1 MRRAKV
7 LPGLATASKMLAD
20 GSGQKYFYAWRGGP
34 LLKSPDGTPL
44 KLGDPALVTAYAAA
58 HEARKK
64 PAPGTLFSLIAA
76 FKSTSEFGKLASRTK
91 KDYLRFLGLIEA
103 EFGDMPLSLVE
114 KPKTRGRFKTWR
126 DEIASAQPLNSKQ
139 RAELKK
145 AGKSAPIAGDRQAD
159 YAWGVLA
166 RVLSVAKDRGTISVN
181 VCERGGKLYEVDRA
195 EVIWLP
201 ANIKAFGE
209 AAPDELR
216 FALVLALWTGQRQGD
231 LIKLTWSQYDG
242 THIRLRQ
249 GKRKAR
255 VLLPVGSVLKSEL
268 DGRRPEKPTGAILR
282 NTYGDTWTSD
292 GFRSSWSTI
301 HARSGLDATD
311 LRFNDLR
318 GTAVTRLALAGCTVP
333 EIAGFTGHSLKDV
346 ERILQAHYL
355 GGKFELAEQAMAKLE
370 RHGIANQT
378 ANRSERS
385 EEVSP

>member
-1 MRRAKV
+1 MRRAK
-7 LPGLATASKMLAD
+7 LPPGLASVSKTLAD
-20 GSGQKYFYAWRGGP
+20 GSKQKYYYAWRGGP
-34 LLKSPDGTPL
+34 LLKSAEGKPL
-44 KLGDPALVTAYAAA
+44 KLSDPQLVVAYAAA

-64 PAPGTLFSLIAA
+64 PAAGSLFSLIAA
-76 FKSTSEFGKLASRTK
+76 YRSTGEFTKLAERTK
-91 KDYLRFLGLIEA
+91 KDYRRFLDMIEQD
-103 EFGDMPLSLVE
+103 FGDMPISMLE
-114 KPKTRGRFKTWR
+114 KTKARGKFKTWR
-126 DEIASAQPLNSKQ
+126 DEIAEK
-139 RAELKK
+139 R
-145 AGKSAPIAGDRQAD
+145 GDRQAD

-166 RVLSVAKDRGTISVN
+166 RVLSVAKDRGTIASN

-201 ANIKAFGE
+201 ADIKTFGE

-268 DGRRPEKPTGAILR
+268 DSRRPKKPEGAILR
-282 NTYGDTWTSD
+282 NTRGDAWTSD
-292 GFRSSWSTI
+292 GFRTSWGKI
-301 HARSGLDATD
+301 HTRAGLDTTD

-318 GTAVTRLALAGCTVP
+318 GTAVTRLALSDCTVP
-333 EIAGFTGHSLKDV
+333 QIASVTGHSLKDV

-355 GGKFELAEQAMAKLE
+355 GGKFELAEQAMLKLE
-370 RHGIANQT
+370 TRYKPEMPATFDVIA
-378 ANRSERS
+378 E
-385 EEVSP
+385 